1 MPKPTHRRALSG
13 AQNHTLMVVE
23 HDMSFIDT
31 ISEQVTVLAQGAIL
45 AEGTLA
51 GNTNQR

>member
-1 MPKPTHRRALSG
+1 
-13 AQNHTLMVVE
+13 MVVE

-51 GNTNQR
+51 EVQANDDVIEKYLGR